1 MSNSCKAVHAGK
13 SSMLTA
19 FFLLCVSGLFA
30 QATYDAAFQPI
41 SFLNANKVHKV
52 GTNGSAAGNVTLY
65 TNVIT
70 VGAQPIDCIV
80 RTVSITGGTFT
91 LPGGAAG
98 GTIPFD
104 YSSATGTGMSAND
117 DKFFSP
123 TFNFNAGG
131 GNCQFRFEFILG
143 GSYNNGT
150 NTGTAVNLQNVYL
163 NSYDI
168 DGNGTAGT
176 NQFNEYNGFSS
187 YSLGAGTTLGVSFNA
202 TSRLTRFLSSISTN
216 VSVVTD
222 QTTRIRLAFNTISSL
237 DVVVGSQGTG
247 AAYFFLDFSIGAAV
261 WTPTTVLTPV
271 VDLNTGTAGNDNT
284 QSTCTLPAS
293 LTNGST
299 NYTNSGSAINEIRT
313 TFASASITN
322 GNSETLV
329 VNGSTSPANAA
340 IALGFAGAG
349 SSTFTLA
356 GATFKAQTS
365 VSAGV
370 STIAFTNNAGG
381 TLSTAQTE
389 ALIDAL
395 QYKHNGVTPTNG
407 TRDFSIV
414 VQDGAL
420 LSNATTFSATVSC
433 STLPVTWLY
442 FNGQLNGTAAELAWG
457 TSYDQDNSYF
467 DVERSTDGTIF
478 KTIGRVTAS
487 AQAQLTKEYRFAD
500 NSFAGGTLYYRLK
513 QVDKN
518 GSYTYSAV
526 IKINQADA
534 GKIVM
539 LKNRFSDVLQ
549 INIPQTNTEAVQAF
563 IYDSNGRL
571 VIRKSLLPG
580 INRISTGTLMAEGI
594 YMVTVRSE
602 KGILYSSRF
611 MK

>member
-1 MSNSCKAVHAGK
+1 MF
-13 SSMLTA
+13 TA
-19 FFLLCVSGLFA
+19 ILLFCSFTLFS
-30 QATYDAAFQPI
+30 QATYDANFQPI

-52 GTNGSAAGNVTLY
+52 GANGSAAGNVTLY

-70 VGAQPIDCIV
+70 VGAQAIDCIV

-123 TFNFNAGG
+123 TFNFSAGG
-131 GNCQFRFEFILG
+131 GNCRLRFEFILG

-168 DGNGTAGT
+168 DGNGTGGT

-187 YSLGAGTTLGVSFNA
+187 YSLGAGTTLGVSFNT

-271 VDLNTGTAGNDNT
+271 VDLNTATGGSDNT
-284 QSTCTLPAS
+284 QATCTSPVNVTS
-293 LTNGST
+293 GST
-299 NYTNSGSAINEIRT
+299 NYANSSNAINEVRT
-313 TFASASITN
+313 TFTSAAIAD
-322 GNSETLV
+322 GNNETLV
-329 VNGSTSPANAA
+329 VNGSTSPVNAA
-340 IALGFAGAG
+340 VALGFAGSG

-356 GATFKAQTS
+356 GATFRAQTS

-370 STIAFTNNAGG
+370 STIVFTNNAGG
-381 TLSTAQTE
+381 TLTTAQTE
-389 ALIDAL
+389 ALMDAL
-395 QYKHNGVTPTNG
+395 QYKHNGVTQTNG
-407 TRDFSIV
+407 IRDFAFA

-420 LSNATTFSATVSC
+420 LSNATIFSANIGC
-433 STLPVTWLY
+433 SALPVSWLY
-442 FNGQLNGTAAELAWG
+442 FTGQLNGAAAELAWA
-457 TSYDQDNSYF
+457 TSYEQDNTHF
-467 DVERSTDGTIF
+467 DVERSTDGAIF
-478 KTIGRVTAS
+478 KTIGRVLAS
-487 AQAQLTKEYRFAD
+487 AQVQNTKEYRFVD
-500 NSFAGGTLYYRLK
+500 NSFAQGTLYYRLK
-513 QVDKN
+513 QADKN
-518 GSYTYSAV
+518 GSYSYSPV
-526 IKINQADA
+526 VKINQPDA
-534 GKIVM
+534 GKISM
-539 LKNRFSDVLQ
+539 LKGSFSDVLQ
-549 INIPQTNTEAVQAF
+549 INIPQTIAAPVHLF
-563 IYDSNGRL
+563 VYDSNGRL
-571 VIRKSLLPG
+571 VIRQQLLTG
-580 INRISTGTLMAEGI
+580 ISRINTETLMTKGV
-594 YMVTVRSE
+594 YMVTVRNE
-602 KGILYSSRF
+602 KGILFTSRF
-611 MK
+611 IK